1 MLIIPA
7 IDILGGRC
15 VRLRRG
21 DPSTA
26 VVYEEDPA
34 VVAVKWER
42 AGARWL
48 HVVDLDGAFRGVPH
62 NLEAVGRI
70 LQSVRIPVQFGGG
83 IRNRAALE
91 QVFDVGVSRAILG
104 TKALADPD
112 FLSEATRQFQDRIA
126 VALDVKSRRVAV
138 EGWLTTL
145 PLDFL
150 EAAKI
155 LVESGVRRLIYTDVS
170 RDGAMTGPDLSGLTS
185 LLDTVGVPV
194 IASGGVSSMSDLEQL
209 AQLAPKGLE
218 GVIIGRALYEG
229 RIDLAGAIA
238 RFL

>member
-1 MLIIPA
+1 
-7 IDILGGRC
+7 
-15 VRLRRG
+15 
-21 DPSTA
+21 
-26 VVYEEDPA
+26 
-34 VVAVKWER
+34 
-42 AGARWL
+42 WL

-112 FLSEATRQFQDRIA
+112 FLSEATRQFKDRIA